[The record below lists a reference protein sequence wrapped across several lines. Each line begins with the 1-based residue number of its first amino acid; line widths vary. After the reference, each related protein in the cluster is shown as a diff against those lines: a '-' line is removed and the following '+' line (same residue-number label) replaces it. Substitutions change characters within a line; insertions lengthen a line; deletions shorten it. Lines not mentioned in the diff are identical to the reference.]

1 MQMADNFINQP
12 FGMNIK
18 IPKKT
23 LKQIEK
29 TAQQHTGGIFEP
41 LFNFIDENQKVFTGD
56 IANEI
61 QKYNLMSYNVGA
73 ALRHGNTNG
82 VFDVKG

>member
-29 TAQQHTGGIFEP
+29 TAQQHTGGIFDLC
-41 LFNFIDENQKVFTGD
+41 LFYCENQKVFTGRLLT
-56 IANEI
+56 
-61 QKYNLMSYNVGA
+61 KYK
-73 ALRHGNTNG
+73 NTILCHTT
-82 VFDVKG
+82 